1 MPSPI
6 IALKSAAF
14 ALLILLSCLQTTTA
28 VAQPALK
35 KADIER
41 VEKRREEAA
50 NSLKTLADLLTA
62 RKEQAAVVAKFKTE
76 LRKAKEDATKK
87 ELEVKI
93 KTENSKL
100 AQINA
105 QISGLSTGVAEDE
118 IKYDQTTKFDL
129 KAELESLIQPFFKM
143 MRDATENTRQI
154 EALRSTIAVADQ
166 RQRAATRANTRL
178 ALLLS
183 IEKQKGDTT
192 SKEIKA
198 HLSVLV
204 KDWEKREKEAQH
216 LVETAQQQLQ
226 LRLDQ
231 QANAPSGIG
240 IFATQYFSRRG
251 LNLLLGLAAFGG
263 VFLVMNLIARLADY
277 TRRRR
282 GYQRSFVTR
291 LTSLVFRT
299 VTMLVALLAMLAVF
313 NLMNDWLLMGV
324 ASVFILAAVWIGLK
338 MLPQLVEQITLLL
351 DLGAVQ
357 ENERLLFAGVPW
369 LVQRLDLYTHLVN
382 PALDGGTFTVP
393 VRELVGHHSRPAAD
407 GEAWFPTRKGDWVQ
421 LGDGH
426 IGTVVSQTPEL
437 VQVVELGG
445 ARRTFET
452 TAFLADAPRN
462 LSTGYRIKTEFGLD
476 YQHQA
481 IAVSEIPTRLA
492 GHVQVDL
499 VALLGEEAVVNV
511 DVDLLRTDDSAI
523 IFEIETDISGD
534 MASRYE
540 DVERCVAHSMVAA
553 ANLNGW
559 VIPFPQIVM
568 HRAPAA
574 SATTTR

>member
-1 MPSPI
+1 MTRI
-6 IALKSAAF
+6 IYAASRVVI
-14 ALLILLSCLQTTTA
+14 AVLILMTCLQIYA
-28 VAQPALK
+28 AEAQPALK

-41 VEKRREEAA
+41 AEKRRKEAA
-50 NSLKTLADLLTA
+50 ESLKTLADLLVA
-62 RKEQAAVVAKFKTE
+62 RKEQAVVVAKHKSE
-76 LRKAKEDATKK
+76 LRKANEDATKK
-87 ELEVKI
+87 ELEAKI
-93 KTENSKL
+93 KAENDKL

-129 KAELESLIQPFFKM
+129 QAELENLIQPFIKM

-154 EALRSTIAVADQ
+154 EGLRSTITVAEQ
-166 RQRAATRANTRL
+166 RQRAATRANARL

-183 IEKQKGDTT
+183 VEKLNGDEA
-192 SKEIKA
+192 SKEIQT
-198 HLSVLV
+198 HLAELV
-204 KDWEKREKEAQH
+204 KAWEKREKETQH
-216 LVETAQQQLQ
+216 LVETAEQQLQ

-240 IFATQYFSRRG
+240 TFATQYFSRRG

-263 VFLVMNLIARLADY
+263 VLLAMNLIARLADY
-277 TRRRR
+277 VRRRR
-282 GYQRSFVTR
+282 GYQRSFATR
-291 LTSLVFRT
+291 LTNLIFRT
-299 VTMLVALLAMLAVF
+299 LTVLLALLAMLTVF

-324 ASVFILAAVWIGLK
+324 ASVFVLAAVWIGLK

-357 ENERLLFAGVPW
+357 ENERLMFAGVPW
-369 LVQRLDLYTHLVN
+369 LVERLDVYTHLVN

-393 VRELVGHHSRPAAD
+393 VRELVGHHSRPAAE
-407 GEAWFPTRKGDWVQ
+407 GEAWFPTRKDDWVQ
-421 LGDGH
+421 LADDR
-426 IGTVVSQTPEL
+426 IGKVVSQTPEL
-437 VQVVELGG
+437 VQIVELGG

-452 TAFLADAPRN
+452 TSFLADAPRN

-476 YQHQA
+476 YRHQD
-481 IAVSEIPTRLA
+481 IAVEEIPNKLA
-492 GHVQVDL
+492 DHVRSGL
-499 VALLGEEAVVNV
+499 VELLGNEAVLNV

-523 IFEIETDISGD
+523 VFEIETDVIGA

-540 DVERCVAHSMVAA
+540 DVERAVVHLMVDA
-553 ANLNGW
+553 ANLNEW

-568 HRAPAA
+568 HRG
-574 SATTTR
+574 

>member
-1 MPSPI
+1 MTRPLFVI
-6 IALKSAAF
+6 KSVAF
-14 ALLILLSCLQTTTA
+14 ALLLLLTNLQTITA
-28 VAQPALK
+28 SAQPALK

-41 VEKRREEAA
+41 VEKRRKEAA
-50 NSLKTLADLLTA
+50 NSLVTLADLLTA
-62 RKEQAAVVAKFKTE
+62 RKEQAAVIKKFKAQ
-76 LRKAKEDATKK
+76 LRQANEDATKK
-87 ELEVKI
+87 ELEEKI
-93 KTENSKL
+93 KAENSKL

-105 QISGLSTGVAEDE
+105 QISGLSTGVAEAE

-129 KAELESLIQPFFKM
+129 KAELESLVQPFIKM
-143 MRDATENTRQI
+143 MREATENTRQI
-154 EALRSTIAVADQ
+154 DALRSTIAAADQ
-166 RQRAATRANTRL
+166 RQRAATRANARL

-183 IEKQKGDTT
+183 IEKQKGDATNG
-192 SKEIKA
+192 EIND
-198 HLSVLV
+198 HLAALA

-231 QANAPSGIG
+231 QANTPSGIG
-240 IFATQYFSRRG
+240 IFATQYFSHRG

-263 VFLVMNLIARLADY
+263 VFILMSLVARAADFI
-277 TRRRR
+277 RRKR
-282 GYQRSFVTR
+282 GYKRSFTTR
-291 LTSLVFRT
+291 LISLVFRS
-299 VTMLVALLAMLAVF
+299 VTMLFALLAMLAVF

-324 ASVFILAAVWIGLK
+324 ATVFILAAVWISLK

-369 LVQRLDLYTHLVN
+369 LVKRLDLYTQLVN

-393 VRELVGHHSRPAAD
+393 VRELVGHHSRPAAA
-407 GEAWFPTRKGDWVQ
+407 GEAWFPTRKDDWVQ
-421 LGDGH
+421 LADGH
-426 IGTVVSQTPEL
+426 IGKVVSQTPEL

-481 IAVSEIPTRLA
+481 IAVNEIPTQLA
-492 GHVQVDL
+492 EYVRMDL
-499 VALLGEEAVVNV
+499 VKLLGEEAVVNI

-523 IFEIETDISGD
+523 IFEIETDIAGK

-553 ANLNGW
+553 ANQNGW
-559 VIPFPQIVM
+559 VIPFPQLVM
-568 HRAPAA
+568 HRARAEPTRVA
-574 SATTTR
+574 S